1 MLRVLDDR
9 VAVLPMKDPGHKGL
23 IIIPDNV
30 REDRRTDQGIVYARG
45 PNAEDVRVGDHVMF
59 SGYTGTKV
67 TVDGIGVMYVMKES
81 DIIAQIEDK
90 EPDAIMTR
98 SMVRRMMEIAV
109 THAAKLGK
117 VEDVDTVLECLE
129 GELDGYESSRG
140 FEF

>member
-1 MLRVLDDR
+1 MLKVLDDR

-23 IIIPDNV
+23 IVIPDNV

-45 PNAEDVRVGDHVMF
+45 PKTEDLKVGDHVLF

-67 TVDGIGVMYVMKES
+67 TVDEVGVLYVMKES
-81 DIIAQIEDK
+81 DVIARVEDE

-98 SMVRRMMEIAV
+98 SMVRRLLETAV
-109 THAAKLGK
+109 THAARLGK
-117 VEDVDTVLECLE
+117 VEDVDTVLECFE

>member
-23 IIIPDNV
+23 IVIPDNV

-45 PNAEDVRVGDHVMF
+45 PKTEDLKVGDHVLF

-67 TVDGIGVMYVMKES
+67 TVDEVGVLYVMKES
-81 DIIAQIEDK
+81 DVIARVEDE
-90 EPDAIMTR
+90 EPDAILTR
-98 SMVRRMMEIAV
+98 SMVRRLLETAV
-109 THAAKLGK
+109 THAARLGK
-117 VEDVDTVLECLE
+117 VEDVDTVLECFE